1 MKHNDI
7 GIFGEDVAAKLLKKK
22 GYKIIGRNVHMS
34 HNEIDVIAKNK
45 TFLVFA
51 EVKTRTVDSNLSS
64 PYGTPAEAVN
74 KAKQLRV
81 IKAATDYIRLN
92 PKKVKTLQPRFDV
105 IEVYVDK
112 TGDVLKTNHFE
123 DAFYLN

>member
-1 MKHNDI
+1 
-7 GIFGEDVAAKLLKKK
+7 
-22 GYKIIGRNVHMS
+22 MS

-51 EVKTRTVDSNLSS
+51 EVKTRTVDSSLSS

-74 KAKQLRV
+74 RAKQLRI

-92 PKKVKTLQPRFDV
+92 PKKVKKLQPRFDV

>member
-112 TGDVLKTNHFE
+112 SGAVLKTNHFE